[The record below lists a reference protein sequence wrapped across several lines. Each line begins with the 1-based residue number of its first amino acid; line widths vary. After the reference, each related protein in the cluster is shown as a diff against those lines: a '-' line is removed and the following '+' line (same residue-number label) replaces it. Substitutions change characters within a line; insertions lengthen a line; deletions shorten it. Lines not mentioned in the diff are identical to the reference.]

1 MIHALI
7 MAATLIAPAS
17 APQPLRLDQAE
28 ALSLV
33 GTWEGFLKPTP
44 LVEFRLI
51 FRVESKDGV
60 IRATAETPD
69 LEPNPLVEFDST
81 SLHDGVAVFVCKA
94 IDREFRGKYDP
105 KAHRIVG
112 DWKKGAT
119 KTPLTIDKLDGP
131 AVPSEVWEG
140 KIELPGGVGLAVNF
154 HLGKLRDGT
163 PRGTM
168 DSPSQG
174 AIGLKLD
181 TVARDKETLN
191 LAVKSIGGD
200 FSGKFDSDGTS
211 AVGKWTQGGMA
222 MPLTLKKV
230 DKLTEA
236 KRTQMPKPP
245 FPYSTEEV
253 AYDSK
258 APGVRIAGTLTIP
271 PGPGP
276 FPAVLL
282 ITGSGAQDRDESL
295 LGHKPF
301 LVLADALTRRGVLV
315 LRVDDRGTGK
325 STGNFGSS
333 TTFDF
338 ADDAQAGF
346 HYLKGRKQVAPG
358 KVGLVGHSEGGLIAP
373 IVAARTP
380 EVSFIV
386 LLAGPGLPGGDILLA
401 QQALILKASGVPE
414 DKIKEST
421 AIPTRMIAIIKETPD
436 PKAAETKLKAAND
449 EAMTKLPEAERKAM
463 AESDPNG
470 TALARLTTPWFRTF
484 LDHDPRPTLGKVRC
498 PVLAL
503 NGELDLQVPCK
514 DNIEAIR
521 QAITSGGN
529 ARLTARALPG
539 LNHLFQTCKTGAPSE
554 YAEIEETFTPEALKI
569 IGDWI
574 IDQAGQR

>member
-1 MIHALI
+1 MHAMILAWALI
-7 MAATLIAPAS
+7 ASTS
-17 APQPLRLDQAE
+17 APSSAQADQAE
-28 ALSLV
+28 TPSLV

-44 LVEFRLI
+44 LLEFRLI
-51 FRVESKDGV
+51 FRVESKDGL
-60 IRATAETPD
+60 IRAAAETPD
-69 LEPNPLVEFDST
+69 LKPNPLVEFDSV
-81 SLHDGVAVFVCKA
+81 SLDDGVAVFVCKA
-94 IDREFRGKYDP
+94 IGREFRGKYDP
-105 KAHRIVG
+105 KARRIVG

-119 KTPLTIDKLDGP
+119 TTPLTIDKLDGP

-140 KIELPGGVGLAVNF
+140 KIELPGGVGLSVNF

-181 TVARDKETLN
+181 TIARDKETLN
-191 LAVKSIGGD
+191 LAVKAIGGD
-200 FSGKFDSDGTS
+200 FSGKFDPDGTTV
-211 AVGKWTQGGMA
+211 VGKWSQGGMA

-236 KRTQMPKPP
+236 KRTQVPKPP

-276 FPAVLL
+276 FPGVLL
-282 ITGSGAQDRDESL
+282 ITGSGPQDRDESL

-301 LVLADALTRRGVLV
+301 LVLADALTRRGAAV
-315 LRVDDRGTGK
+315 LRVDDRGTAR
-325 STGNFGSS
+325 STGDFASG

-346 HYLKGRKQVAPG
+346 NYLKGRKEIAPG

-380 EVSFIV
+380 EVGFIV

-401 QQALILKASGVPE
+401 QQELILKASGVPE

-421 AIPTRMIAIIKETPD
+421 AILTRMIAILKDTPD
-436 PKAAETKLKAAND
+436 PKAAEAKLKAANV
-449 EAMTKLPEAERKAM
+449 EAMARLPEAERKAM

-470 TALARLTTPWFRTF
+470 TAIARLTTPWFRTF
-484 LDHDPRPTLGKVRC
+484 ITYDPRPTLGKVRC

-514 DNIEAIR
+514 DNLEAIR
-521 QAITSGGN
+521 QAIISGGN
-529 ARLTARALPG
+529 ARLTARALPK
-539 LNHLFQTCKTGAPSE
+539 LNHLFQYCKTGAPSE

-569 IGDWI
+569 IGDWV